1 MRRREGRHLQVQRLS
16 DREVG
21 TLQDDDAG
29 TRRVNPALP
38 DACRTKGLPSHPTLS
53 AARKTAT
60 EPVLL
65 MLGSFSGI
73 ASRLR
78 ACGLTTE
85 MGVAGSAPRSG
96 RGGRR
101 FKSYHSDH
109 LSRRSDCLRGQ
120 LCGTKR

>member
-1 MRRREGRHLQVQRLS
+1 V
-16 DREVG
+16 

-29 TRRVNPALP
+29 SRRVNPALP
-38 DACRTKGLPSHPTLS
+38 DACRAKGHPSHPTLS

-73 ASRLR
+73 ASSLR

-85 MGVAGSAPRSG
+85 MGVWLVAHLVRDEGVAGSNPATPTS
-96 RGGRR
+96 
-101 FKSYHSDH
+101 
-109 LSRRSDCLRGQ
+109 
-120 LCGTKR
+120 T